1 MKILLISLI
10 TMISAS
16 CGSNNTY
23 KRKPLPPRVV
33 TVPAENSNDAEA
45 TQAAG
50 ETSEASENYSSTI
63 QKILA
68 DNNKI
73 DEFTA
78 EIVEEIKT
86 LEPNLEL
93 SNETKSEMVAI
104 LKAANPK
111 SASDIA
117 DALIPPVQNL
127 FRTDPKLNNSDRKF
141 IVLNSPDVVKSLIVP
156 VIEKK
161 LKEES

>member
-1 MKILLISLI
+1 M
-10 TMISAS
+10 
-16 CGSNNTY
+16 
-23 KRKPLPPRVV
+23 
-33 TVPAENSNDAEA
+33 PAENSNDAEA
-45 TQAAG
+45 S
-50 ETSEASENYSSTI
+50 SEASEKYSSTI

-73 DEFTA
+73 SEFTD
-78 EIVEEIKT
+78 EIVEEIKA

-93 SNETKSEMVAI
+93 SDETKSEMVAV

-127 FRTDPKLNNSDRKF
+127 FRTDPILKRSDKKF
-141 IVLNSPDVVKSLIVP
+141 IVLNSPDVVKSLIEP

-161 LKEES
+161 LKKSLSTNVV